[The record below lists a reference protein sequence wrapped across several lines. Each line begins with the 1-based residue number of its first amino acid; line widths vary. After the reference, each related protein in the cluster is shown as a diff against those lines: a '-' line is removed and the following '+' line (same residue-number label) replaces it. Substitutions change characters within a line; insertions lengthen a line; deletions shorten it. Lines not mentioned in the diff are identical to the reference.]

1 GQVLVHGQDVREWD
15 LQQLRTEVAVAFE
28 DTTLF
33 STSVRENV
41 LLGAPEGLDERQLE
55 ALLAESLE
63 VAQAHFAYELPE
75 GVDTLIGEE
84 GLSLS
89 GGQRQRLALARAIA
103 ARPRI
108 LVLDDPLSAL
118 DVRTEEAVTAR
129 LRQVLEGTTT
139 LVV

>member
-1 GQVLVHGQDVREWD
+1 MALVGITGSGKSTLLNLVPRLHDVDAGQVLVHGQDVREWD

-84 GLSLS
+84 GLS
-89 GGQRQRLALARAIA
+89 R
-103 ARPRI
+103 
-108 LVLDDPLSAL
+108 
-118 DVRTEEAVTAR
+118 RT
-129 LRQVLEGTTT
+129 
-139 LVV
+139 